1 MHSER
6 CKSEAAKPRTCAL
19 SLAVL
24 RFQRCEFIKLAD
36 YFCNAFFKARPNEGS
51 ERTMVSF
58 GTVKD
63 IRI

>member
-1 MHSER
+1 MNPP
-6 CKSEAAKPRTCAL
+6 ADMLAAL
-19 SLAVL
+19 SALHGSAPL
-24 RFQRCEFIKLAD
+24 KFGCIAFSALDFYCI
-36 YFCNAFFKARPNEGS
+36 AFFKARPKEGN